1 MVAYWN
7 TYRVCRPLGYSQ
19 KTTDP
24 SSSNLFAL
32 KSISTFYFY
41 FEGKGRTLK
50 LPQLIDVAAQIASGM
65 AYLESQNYIH
75 RDLAARNILVS
86 DNNTVKIADFG
97 LARVIKVIEVSI
109 PIPSCLNSKVLFLLI
124 FFFQGRL
131 GRELMHDRLK

>member
-19 KTTDP
+19 KTTDS

-32 KSISTFYFY
+32 KSISIFSFY

-97 LARVIKVIEVSI
+97 LARVIKVIKVSI
-109 PIPSCLNSKVLFLLI
+109 PIPSCLSSKVLFLLI
-124 FFFQGRL
+124 FFFS
-131 GRELMHDRLK
+131 REIGKGVDAR